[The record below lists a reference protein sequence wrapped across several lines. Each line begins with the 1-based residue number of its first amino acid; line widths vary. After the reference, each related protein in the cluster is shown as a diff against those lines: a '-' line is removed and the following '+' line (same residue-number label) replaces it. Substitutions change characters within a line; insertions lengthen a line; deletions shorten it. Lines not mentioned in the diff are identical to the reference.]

1 LYSSLRDI
9 PSGAKKNRLLLLP
22 GLTDIGTTD
31 WILRKDFAYLGFKTF
46 GCIRRGTP
54 EGFPQG
60 LTWETRRHGHKIL
73 AIRAVGFDP
82 DFEKV
87 LTNTIRGDI
96 RKYFA
101 GKPCTITGT
110 LTDVELDHRAGN
122 KELPIHSDAVNPA
135 TQVADDFMPLCRIIN
150 DIKREACKKCTNSG
164 QRPERPPFLGGGAMF
179 PGEGCFGCFWM
190 QPELYK

>member
-1 LYSSLRDI
+1 MYTSLRDI
-9 PSGAKKNRLLLLP
+9 PSGAKKKRLLLLP
-22 GLTDIGTTD
+22 ALTDIGTTD
-31 WILRKDFAYLGFKTF
+31 WILRKDFVHFGFKTF

-60 LTWETRRHGHKIL
+60 LKWETRRHGHKIL

-96 RKYFA
+96 RKHFA
-101 GKPCTITGT
+101 GKPCVITGT
-110 LTDVELDHRAGN
+110 QTDIELDHRAGN
-122 KELPIHSDAVNPA
+122 KELPIHSSAVDPA
-135 TQVADDFMPLCRIIN
+135 TQVVDDFMPLCRIIN

-164 QRPERPPFLGGGAMF
+164 QRPERPPFLGGGPMIS
-179 PGEGCFGCFWM
+179 GEGCFGCFWM